1 MFREGAPGAG
11 LSAGN
16 AAKDG
21 RVACGGFLGGVW
33 GEKEKWRLPD
43 KRPFPVECQRD
54 AFSSENPEKHEQGRN
69 KPHCCKT
76 EIVTSADLPVGGTTG
91 LSHQSS
97 VSIEQAAA
105 WYRDHRYTAERP
117 LIPALRRRFGLT
129 AHEAV
134 MALREAKGAGR

>member
-21 RVACGGFLGGVW
+21 RVACGGFLGEF
-33 GEKEKWRLPD
+33 GEEEKWRLPD